1 MELLLPLELFRGS
14 QAPCRAVCGT
24 CGFFRMMYGGVSA
37 PSCCAF
43 PHRVAFKEVSGYR
56 VLFKRGPRNRGLS
69 AYGTTHVAS
78 LKFPRETGLIL
89 RCAGKVRNPFQ
100 TKLGNRPSRRYQEG
114 IRGSEQAVHRIL
126 VFPSSETR
134 VSENICGNIKVSNY
148 HFKLQDGTWDF
159 S

>member
-1 MELLLPLELFRGS
+1 MELCLPLESFSGS

-24 CGFFRMMYGGVSA
+24 CGCFQKMHGGVIA
-37 PSCCAF
+37 PSFCVF

-56 VLFKRGPRNRGLS
+56 VHFKSGPGNRGRS
-69 AYGTTHVAS
+69 ACGTTHVAH
-78 LKFPRETGLIL
+78 LEFPRETGLIL

-100 TKLGNRPSRRYQEG
+100 TKQGNRPSRRHQEG
-114 IRGSEQAVHRIL
+114 IRGSEQAAHQTL

-134 VSENICGNIKVSNY
+134 VSGNFCGNIKVANY
-148 HFKLQDGTWDF
+148 RFKLQDGTWGF